1 MASRIQG
8 ITIELN
14 GDTTKLD
21 KALSST
27 NKEIKTTQSQLKDV
41 EKLLKLDPTNINL
54 LRQRQQLLNQA
65 VEETNKKLA
74 TLKEAQRQM
83 DANGVD
89 KNSAQY
95 QGLQREIA
103 ATEKSLASLEKQ
115 AASSNATMAQIG
127 AVAENIA
134 KKTDEL
140 AQKTKAL
147 SAAGAAL
154 VGAIG
159 GMALSAVKAGD
170 ELGELSAQT
179 GFSVEEL
186 QQMQYAA
193 EIVDV
198 SMEDITSS
206 AQRMKRNMS
215 SSSSSV
221 VDAFK
226 ALGVSVRDSNGN
238 LRNST
243 TVYWEVIEAL
253 SNVTN
258 ETERDTIAMQLL
270 GKNADSLAGII
281 DDGGEAF
288 NRLGAEA
295 KASGLIMNQATVKNL
310 ANVSDQIELL
320 KSRIKATLAQGGA
333 KAVEAAIP
341 LIETASEVIGNIL
354 EKLSEL
360 DASQIKTIATLG
372 LVAASVSP
380 ILKLVSGI
388 ASGISGLMT
397 VLPSLLA
404 LFAANP
410 LGATAIA
417 VGAIATGLYGLSQ
430 IAKDTTTYL
439 DELTTEVSS
448 FKKEADELKQ
458 TYDNTTKSYD
468 NNYAAAKKILDRMRE
483 LESRGVTLGE
493 KQGEYNALV
502 AELNQ
507 LYPDLNAQINEH
519 TGKVEG
525 GTLAIEEQID
535 ALHEL
540 YVQQAL
546 QSYYNAI
553 LEHYGEVQLE
563 VYRNQADL
571 ANVTSALAKEEE
583 NYKNLLAEENRIQ
596 AEIDALDPALRTQE
610 EVDAYNALT
619 AQIAEVSLARR
630 ESYDECQ
637 RLMGQQEALN
647 DAIAQG
653 TSVLEEYDGQINE
666 MASAMRQAT
675 SSMYSD
681 GKTGGENFGQGL
693 IDGLLAKRKRANEAA
708 YALVDSVKRTSY
720 QALDEH
726 SPSKVAEEMGRF
738 WSEGMAIGI
747 EEGRKAVAD
756 AAVQLTQPM
765 TQPIPSNTVNNTSNL
780 GGVFVTV
787 NAAQGQDVQQIA
799 EAVME
804 EIQAAVEREGAAL

>member
-54 LRQRQQLLNQA
+54 LRQKQQLLNSA
-65 VEETNKKLA
+65 IEETNKKLA

-83 DANGVD
+83 DENGVD

-103 ATEKSLASLEKQ
+103 ATEQSLASLEKQ

-134 KKTDEL
+134 NKTDEL

-170 ELGELSAQT
+170 ELETLSKQT

-206 AQRMKRNMS
+206 AQRLKRNMG

-221 VDAFK
+221 VEAFK
-226 ALGVSVRDSNGN
+226 KLGVSVRDSNGN

-243 TVYWEVIEAL
+243 TVYWEIIEAL
-253 SNVTN
+253 KNVTN

-310 ANVSDQIELL
+310 SNVSDQIELL

-397 VLPSLLA
+397 VLPGLLA

-430 IAKDTTTYL
+430 ITKDTTTYL
-439 DELTTEVSS
+439 DDLTKEASS
-448 FKKEADELKQ
+448 FREEADKLKQ

-468 NNYAAAKKILDRMRE
+468 SNYAAAKKILDRMRE
-483 LESRGVTLGE
+483 LESKNVTLGE
-493 KQGEYNALV
+493 HQAEYNALV

-525 GTLAIEEQID
+525 GTLAIEDQID
-535 ALHEL
+535 ALHQL
-540 YVQQAL
+540 YVTQAL
-546 QSYYNAI
+546 QDYYTQM
-553 LEHYGEVQLE
+553 LEKYGQVQLE
-563 VYRNQADL
+563 VY
-571 ANVTSALAKEEE
+571 
-583 NYKNLLAEENRIQ
+583 KNEALLAEAKETERQASEDLAAANAALAEVNERENEALAAG
-596 AEIDALDPALRTQE
+596 AEAWNAWVAEQKEAELAVAEADAALQRAQGN
-610 EVDAYNALT
+610 VNALT
-619 AQIAEVSLARR
+619 SAVARGKATLSGYDQQIS
-630 ESYDECQ
+630 D
-637 RLMGQQEALN
+637 
-647 DAIAQG
+647 
-653 TSVLEEYDGQINE
+653 
-666 MASAMRQAT
+666 MASAVSAAT

-681 GKTGGENFGQGL
+681 GKQGGENFGQGL
-693 IDGLLAKRKRANEAA
+693 IDGLLAKKKRANEAA
-708 YALVDSVKRTSY
+708 YALVDSIKRTSY
-720 QALDEH
+720 TALDEH
-726 SPSKVAEEMGRF
+726 SPSKVAEAMGRY

-756 AAVQLTQPM
+756 AAVMLTQPM